1 MSREDDKRREEETR
15 TRERANRDADSHTH
29 EPTGGLEGPARPG
42 TTETGRPDRDQLGAG
57 DRMDLDEVLHQRTR
71 PQESREDLPS
81 EMESHREDR
90 KELTQQRAQSEDRS
104 GNFETDTQGSQATRG
119 SVGLQEEPERG
130 ERHPSVETDTA
141 GAASRSETEI
151 ERPSHKKERDVERDR

>member
-1 MSREDDKRREEETR
+1 MTREDDKRREEETR
-15 TRERANRDADSHTH
+15 IRERANRDADANTS

-104 GNFETDTQGSQATRG
+104 GNFETDTQGSQSTRS
-119 SVGLQEEPERG
+119 SVGLQEEAERG
-130 ERHPSVETDTA
+130 GRHPSVETDTT
-141 GAASRSETEI
+141 GAAGREGTDI
-151 ERPSHKKERDVERDR
+151 ERPRPRKGRDVERDT